1 MPPLRSRQPTPT
13 ATPPGQ
19 STLTS
24 AKRAAT
30 STHPAPRPERRRVA
44 VADVPRPSG
53 LSQEL
58 GEYID
63 RDARLLRS
71 LGWHGLVAH
80 RRPLS
85 NFSLLDNVPHPA
97 RRLLRHYKH
106 RGTPVKFSTPPW
118 TRRQVQ
124 RALARGP
131 HKSAHQY
138 LDYLEKEFV
147 DMINKDQW
155 VVLPYSDVQHLP
167 GLRISPPCVIPQR
180 DRRPRWI
187 VDYSWW
193 DVNEDTLPLAAMES
207 MQFGHAL
214 ERILQEILIA
224 NPAFGPVHLIKLDI
238 SDGFYRIALNV
249 NDIPKLG
256 VAFPSA

>member
-1 MPPLRSRQPTPT
+1 LLGRVFNLATNFIHTALTPPSRSRQPTPT

-85 NFSLLDNVPHPA
+85 DFSLLDNVPHPA

-106 RGTPVKFSTPPW
+106 RGAPVKFSTPPW

-124 RALARGP
+124 RALARGL

-147 DMINKDQW
+147 DMINKGCSTP
-155 VVLPYSDVQHLP
+155 VPV
-167 GLRISPPCVIPQR
+167 
-180 DRRPRWI
+180 
-187 VDYSWW
+187 
-193 DVNEDTLPLAAMES
+193 ME
-207 MQFGHAL
+207 A
-214 ERILQEILIA
+214 
-224 NPAFGPVHLIKLDI
+224 
-238 SDGFYRIALNV
+238 
-249 NDIPKLG
+249 
-256 VAFPSA
+256 